1 MNEIAR
7 SDETAI
13 DGEITMDGEAAINS
27 ETTIDDETALNAETT
42 IDGGTV
48 INDETVIIDET
59 GTTSPLR
66 TCRRHA
72 SVKRQ
77 YKPANHKSTE
87 NRLQD
92 SSPFNYEYLCP
103 QIRSVQRSVPRKAM
117 RAR

>member
-13 DGEITMDGEAAINS
+13 DGETTINS
-27 ETTIDDETALNAETT
+27 ETTIDDETALNGETT
-42 IDGGTV
+42 IDGETV

-72 SVKRQ
+72 RVKRQ

-92 SSPFNYEYLCP
+92 SSPFNYEYVCP
-103 QIRSVQRSVPRKAM
+103 QIRSVQRSIPRKAM

>member
-1 MNEIAR
+1 MNEIAG

-13 DGEITMDGEAAINS
+13 DGEITINS
-27 ETTIDDETALNAETT
+27 ETTIDDETASN
-42 IDGGTV
+42 G
-48 INDETVIIDET
+48 ETVIIDET

-92 SSPFNYEYLCP
+92 SSPFNYEYVCP
-103 QIRSVQRSVPRKAM
+103 QIRSVQRSIPRKAM